1 MDGEIHPLSGLYDA
15 LDHDPSN
22 VNLHERLLQAWKELG
37 DEGNEAASHLNVPQF
52 MSIG

>member
-1 MDGEIHPLSGLYDA
+1 MDGEIHLLSELYDA

-22 VNLHERLLQAWKELG
+22 VYVHEALLQAWKELG
-37 DEGNEAASHLNVPQF
+37 DEGNETASHPNLARF

>member
-1 MDGEIHPLSGLYDA
+1 MDGEIHLLNELYDA

-37 DEGNEAASHLNVPQF
+37 DEGNQATSHLNLAQF

>member
-1 MDGEIHPLSGLYDA
+1 MDREIYPLSELYDA

-22 VNLHERLLQAWKELG
+22 VYVHEALLEAWKELG
-37 DEGNEAASHLNVPQF
+37 DEGNEAASHPNLPRF